1 MKTPTTTSVTH
12 YAYDPLDRLI
22 TVATAAKPQILR
34 FYRKDRLMTETQGS
48 RQLQIVHLDSVL
60 LAEREH
66 DGDIT
71 HVRALMTDYQGS
83 VLQTKDGYTAYAPYG
98 HRSGSVASTLG
109 FNGQYA
115 DPVTGHY
122 PLGNGHRFFNPV
134 VMRFNSADRLSP
146 FAEGGL
152 NCYAYCAGD
161 PVNRYDPSGQMFEA
175 FAWLGM
181 AIADFTTGYVF
192 PLFKKINPLRRA
204 VANNRI
210 INSPQF
216 KKASNTLVE
225 ASAFMGSTA
234 FLARSALYNT
244 DAPALSNVLL
254 GITIGSAAGA
264 TVGSVT
270 STLNS
275 FGQFLAKP
283 ARVIKPPTIKR
294 SASLV
299 NMRHTSK
306 KVFRV
311 SDAQSGSRST
321 QARKIQKNANRF
333 KLESELNSLL
343 SNRRESASDSARNI
357 RKQSV

>member
-1 MKTPTTTSVTH
+1 
-12 YAYDPLDRLI
+12 
-22 TVATAAKPQILR
+22 
-34 FYRKDRLMTETQGS
+34 MTETQGS
-48 RQLQIVHLDSVL
+48 RQLHIVHSDNVL
-60 LAEREH
+60 LAERLH

-83 VLQTKDGYTAYAPYG
+83 VLQTKDGRTAYAPYG
-98 HRSGSVASTLG
+98 HRSESVASTLG
-109 FNGQYA
+109 FNGQHA

-134 VMRFNSADRLSP
+134 LMRFNSADHLSP

-161 PVNRYDPSGQMFEA
+161 PVNRYDPSGQMFEN

-192 PLFKKINPLRRA
+192 PLFKKISPLRHA

-210 INSPQF
+210 INSTQF
-216 KKASNTLVE
+216 KKVSNTLIE
-225 ASAFMGSTA
+225 ASAFMGSTS
-234 FLARSALYNT
+234 FLARNALYNT
-244 DAPALSNVLL
+244 DAPALSNVLF

-264 TVGSVT
+264 AVGTVT
-270 STLNS
+270 STLHS
-275 FGQFLAKP
+275 FGQFLTKP

-294 SASLV
+294 SASMV

-306 KVFRV
+306 QVFRA
-311 SDAQSGSRST
+311 SDAQSGSRSK
-321 QARKIQKNANRF
+321 QARKIQQNANRF
-333 KLESELNSLL
+333 KLESELNNRG
-343 SNRRESASDSARNI
+343 SNRKESASDSARNI
-357 RKQSV
+357 REKSV